1 MKLGRRSKALLFG
14 LGFVAAANGLLLGV
28 FLYTLLV
35 AVLHIVG
42 DHAPGLGWGLIAG
55 VLGAATLLAT
65 SFLRAAHTRD
75 LLYGESLLDR
85 QVPAQARLVARLQEL
100 NEKTALARTP
110 SLRMVHGD
118 LPNAYI
124 VSRSQDEA
132 AIVLT
137 DGIFD
142 FLDPKEQ
149 DAVIAHELAQVEG
162 EDVATVGLAD
172 AVAASIE
179 DLRRL
184 KGHYFWGPREIIAR
198 ARPFLLAFVALVV
211 LAVVGPGEHGSASG
225 LILGLLALAILYALW
240 KTAIASPLSAAQVIL
255 FLLVYGP
262 LTLIEWVLA
271 PPTAFA
277 LSRLISRERVAD
289 ADRRAVELTD
299 DPEAAVAALRR
310 LEGVEYSTGEPFW
323 AELRYSLFVVP
334 RSHGG
339 YDGALERIF
348 STHPPLAIRI
358 EKLRRLAQEGS
369 RGEAI
374 PSTAGDPLEQS
385 G

>member
-1 MKLGRRSKALLFG
+1 MGRRSQVLLFA

-28 FLYTLLV
+28 FLYVLLA
-35 AVLHIVG
+35 AVLHVLG

-55 VLGAATLLAT
+55 AVGAVALLAV
-65 SFLRAAHTRD
+65 SFARAAHMRD
-75 LLYGESLLDR
+75 LLYGESLLDHE
-85 QVPAQARLVARLQEL
+85 VPAQARLVARLREL
-100 NEKTALARTP
+100 NEKTSLARTP
-110 SLRMVHGD
+110 SLRLIHGE
-118 LPNAYI
+118 LPNAYT
-124 VSRSQDEA
+124 VSRSRDEA

-137 DGIFD
+137 DGVFD
-142 FLDPKEQ
+142 FLDPEEQ
-149 DAVIAHELAQVEG
+149 DAVIAHELAQVEN

-172 AVAASIE
+172 AVAVSIE

-184 KGHYFWGPREIIAR
+184 KGHYFWGPREIVVR
-198 ARPFLLAFVALVV
+198 ARPFLLAVAALLVLV
-211 LAVVGPGEHGSASG
+211 IVGPAEHGSGMALIVG
-225 LILGLLALAILYALW
+225 LATLAVLYALW
-240 KTAIASPLSAAQVIL
+240 KTALRSPQGVAQLVL
-255 FLLVYGP
+255 FVLVYGP
-262 LTLIEWVLA
+262 LTLVEWVLA

-277 LSRLISRERVAD
+277 LSRLVSRERVAD

-299 DPEAAVAALRR
+299 DPDAAVAALRR

-334 RSHGG
+334 RAHGG

-348 STHPPLAIRI
+348 STHPPLRVRI

-374 PSTAGDPLEQS
+374 PHSAGDPLEQS